1 MTTSPIQRALIP
13 AACIAGSVFAIS
25 TAPLAMYRSEVVEV
39 ELQNQSLFTAEVRD
53 LAAPYLGTVGVVSA
67 AIGASIMGFSGW
79 RQSARKSEV
88 AESKLSSLQ
97 REMLAQQV
105 ELEKVKFSESRLRSQ
120 QLDAFLAPAPEDAV
134 HRPPIAAMP
143 TRTAQP
149 SAAAASK
156 AQAAAPKVAETI
168 PYVSYPQ
175 QTNSAAIGINAVK
188 EKATMALSAAQSYAS
203 YSRPNDV
210 VGEELADAPKGT
222 QLEQLLNQLKELTSQ
237 VEELRTSKPNQMA
250 A

>member
-1 MTTSPIQRALIP
+1 MTTLPIQRALIP
-13 AACIAGSVFAIS
+13 AVCIAGSVFAAS

-53 LAAPYLGTVGVVSA
+53 LAAPYLGTVGIVSA

-79 RQSARKSEV
+79 RQSARKSEA

-105 ELEKVKFSESRLRSQ
+105 ELEKVKFSDSRLRSQ
-120 QLDAFLAPAPEDAV
+120 QLDAFLAPAPEEA

-143 TRTAQP
+143 TRMAQT
-149 SAAAASK
+149 SAAPMAK
-156 AQAAAPKVAETI
+156 APAAPKPAAAV

-175 QTNSAAIGINAVK
+175 QTAAAAELNPVK
-188 EKATMALSAAQSYAS
+188 DKAMMALSAAQSYAS
-203 YSRPNDV
+203 YSRPNDG
-210 VGEELADAPKGT
+210 VGEDTAGAPKGT
-222 QLEQLLNQLKELTSQ
+222 QLEQLLNQLKELTNQ
-237 VEELRTSKPNQMA
+237 VEELRTSQPNQMA

>member
-13 AACIAGSVFAIS
+13 AVCIAGSVFAAS

-53 LAAPYLGTVGVVSA
+53 LAAPYLGTVGVMSA

-79 RQSARKSEV
+79 RQSARKSEA

-120 QLDAFLAPAPEDAV
+120 QLDAFLAPAPEEA

-143 TRTAQP
+143 TRMAQTSP
-149 SAAAASK
+149 APMAK
-156 AQAAAPKVAETI
+156 AQAAPKPAAAV

-175 QTNSAAIGINAVK
+175 QAAAAAVELNPVK
-188 EKATMALSAAQSYAS
+188 DKAMMALSAAQSYAS

-210 VGEELADAPKGT
+210 VGEDTTEAPKGT
-222 QLEQLLNQLKELTSQ
+222 QLEQLLNQLKELTNQ
-237 VEELRTSKPNQMA
+237 VEELRTSQPNQMA